1 MLDHDDPRLPS
12 HDLVRFP
19 ATCKSTGE
27 PMLVMGSLFQLGQKR
42 VHRATPQSATKIEEV
57 ETRVIR
63 ALVFQDQTKLKW
75 TDITDKPVRTLFA
88 ESEFTANPD
97 SIVDVWDR
105 QYVTKQYKRCKP
117 EEAEIFIVTFRVKC
131 PAHEVILDASG
142 QAGKYFEPRDHTG
155 RSPDTSYKVIWMPRK
170 NFQDVMLAKQTS
182 LHPTWLVRSGD
193 RFGLRTHCEFAKDI
207 HEQHRPD
214 VDYMAGEQMTTYRV
228 GPLPFGTTKSSLQK
242 LYKEWGWTARPGQPL
257 GQSIGQEGVFWSTQS
272 SENPSHWVYSL
283 EQGDILISPIKPHKT
298 QANKV
303 PSQGLVASRRTIQS
317 MTQVPE
323 TDKSKPATDPWLQAD
338 PWSQG
343 SGFPHALTPAQSAA
357 IEASV
362 AKHVTAN
369 MKSHKTGDVDMEG
382 VNDQRVD
389 ELETKVQTLQ
399 HNVNQLTSNL
409 NAFQSQ
415 QQQHNGQMSS
425 QIVAV
430 KNQVDAQQSSLQKML
445 ESKMDDQMSRIE
457 ALLNKRMRHGE

>member
-27 PMLVMGSLFQLGQKR
+27 PMLVMGALFQLGQK

-338 PWSQG
+338 SWSQG

-369 MKSHKTGDVDMEG
+369 MKPHKTGDVDME
-382 VNDQRVD
+382 R
-389 ELETKVQTLQ
+389 K
-399 HNVNQLTSNL
+399 
-409 NAFQSQ
+409 
-415 QQQHNGQMSS
+415 
-425 QIVAV
+425 
-430 KNQVDAQQSSLQKML
+430 
-445 ESKMDDQMSRIE
+445 SKHCSIM
-457 ALLNKRMRHGE
+457 